1 MNAEEEQYFLKTWP
15 GMVRQMTKMDMSR
28 LDCISDELTT
38 EMVCKV
44 MVFTR
49 YRLKVRIVGF
59 TASHKPE
66 DKDKLALVIRINGRD
81 CWYMLNFEN
90 AKDRQFEVLSEI
102 KKHDPL
108 YTYDWDKT
116 SEIVAAAKKAK
127 EEGKLF
133 FKKNPDFWID
143 VFGKN

>member
-1 MNAEEEQYFLKTWP
+1 MNAEDEQYFLKTWP

-44 MVFTR
+44 MVFTK
-49 YRLKVRIVGF
+49 YRLKVRIAGLGP
-59 TASHKPE
+59 SLKPE
-66 DKDKLALVIRINGRD
+66 DKDKLTLVLHLNGRD
-81 CWYMLNFEN
+81 RYFMLNFKN
-90 AKDRQFEVLSEI
+90 AKERHHAIFPEI

-108 YTYDWDKT
+108 YVYDWDKT

-143 VFGKN
+143 VFGN

>member
-1 MNAEEEQYFLKTWP
+1 MNAEDEQYFLKTWP

-49 YRLKVRIVGF
+49 YRLKVRIAGF
-59 TASHKPE
+59 TASNKPE
-66 DKDKLALVIRINGRD
+66 EEDKLALVLHLNGRD
-81 CWYMLNFEN
+81 CFFMLNFKN
-90 AKDRQFEVLSEI
+90 AKERQLEILPEI

-108 YTYDWDKT
+108 YVYDWDKT

-143 VFGKN
+143 VFGN

>member
-1 MNAEEEQYFLKTWP
+1 MNAKDEEYFFKTWP
-15 GMVRQMTKMDMSR
+15 GMVVQMTKSEMSR
-28 LDCISDELTT
+28 LDCISDELTI

-49 YRLKVRIVGF
+49 YRLKVRIAGF

-66 DKDKLALVIRINGRD
+66 EKDKLALVLHLNGRD
-81 CWYMLNFEN
+81 RFFMLNFKN
-90 AKDRQFEVLSEI
+90 AKERQLEILSEI

-108 YTYDWDKT
+108 YVYDRQNT
-116 SEIVAAAKKAK
+116 SEIVEDAKKAK

-143 VFGKN
+143 VFGN